1 MTLIDR
7 HALADMLGL
16 DADYVRDVLSK
27 SRGFPDAI
35 RVGSSLRW
43 RRDEIEEWIESRRVS
58 AAARRKG
65 RRVAA

>member
-35 RVGSSLRW
+35 RLGASLRW
-43 RRDEIEEWIESRRVS
+43 RRDEIEQWLESRRVS
-58 AAARRKG
+58 AAARRNK
-65 RRVAA
+65 RKVAA

>member
-7 HALADMLGL
+7 RALADMLGL

-35 RVGSSLRW
+35 RLGTSLRW
-43 RRDEIEEWIESRRVS
+43 RRDEIEDWIESRRVS

-65 RRVAA
+65 RREEA